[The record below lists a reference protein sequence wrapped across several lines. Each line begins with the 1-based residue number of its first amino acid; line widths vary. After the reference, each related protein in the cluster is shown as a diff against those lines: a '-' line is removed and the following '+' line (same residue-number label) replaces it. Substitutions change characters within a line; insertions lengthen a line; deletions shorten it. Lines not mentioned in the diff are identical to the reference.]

1 MIRQAANDGLQPDDR
16 HQTDPFSGPD
26 RWFTRALRW
35 PDGPT
40 YANEVDAFAALWH
53 LTTLELQDKA
63 QTWKTA
69 PELKVSRNDRRPGT
83 ELAARVA
90 VADSNQHN
98 RRGLHSAIADRI
110 ASRT

>member
-1 MIRQAANDGLQPDDR
+1 MTDCSRTTDTKRIRFR
-16 HQTDPFSGPD
+16 D

-63 QTWKTA
+63 QNLEDGPRA
-69 PELKVSRNDRRPGT
+69 ESLS
-83 ELAARVA
+83 
-90 VADSNQHN
+90 
-98 RRGLHSAIADRI
+98 
-110 ASRT
+110 